1 LLRGRAGWSALVIA
15 SLPITASPLLVPSEQ
30 RLLRFLAA
38 VAAVMLVAKLYDVQY
53 DVRCS
58 RSPTL
63 RDFVSFVLHPFSLVR
78 RCLIHE
84 SRMSR
89 RRILFALAK
98 GVLGFSAGSAL
109 LYWLFCIRWEGCPFL
124 VEHASK
130 VAAFYAAILGGLS
143 AATAIWRLFGGQARD
158 YMDKPFAAHTPAD
171 FWRRYNRP
179 VQQFLWLDVF
189 KPLGGRRAPI
199 RTILLVFVV
208 SAAIHEY
215 VFGIAIGRVQG
226 FQAAFFLVHAVAAA
240 ATARI
245 KPKGWNAALW
255 IVGTLV
261 FNLISSVLFFASING
276 LVPFYSRGLPT
287 WLHCW

>member
-1 LLRGRAGWSALVIA
+1 VVYLLTAVVLAGGVALAIYPGLLLRGRSGWSALVVA

-38 VAAVMLVAKLYDVQY
+38 VAAVMLVAKLYDVQS

-58 RSPTL
+58 RSPAL

-84 SRMSR
+84 PRMAR

-98 GVLGFSAGSAL
+98 GVLGFSVGSAL

-171 FWRRYNRP
+171 FR
-179 VQQFLWLDVF
+179 
-189 KPLGGRRAPI
+189 
-199 RTILLVFVV
+199 
-208 SAAIHEY
+208 E
-215 VFGIAIGRVQG
+215 
-226 FQAAFFLVHAVAAA
+226 
-240 ATARI
+240 
-245 KPKGWNAALW
+245 
-255 IVGTLV
+255 TL
-261 FNLISSVLFFASING
+261 
-276 LVPFYSRGLPT
+276 
-287 WLHCW
+287 